1 MLYRNILYNHVYV
14 FIYSLANRKHFYISP
29 LKDSPFKAPP
39 SPSILYNH
47 VYVFI
52 YSLATR
58 KHFYISPLKDSPF
71 KAPPSPSILYNH
83 VYVFI
88 YSLANRKHFYISPL
102 KDSPFKAPP
111 SPSQMT
117 PRSRQLYSFG
127 EGVGVSYN
135 DIYVICIL
143 GKTNKKLCFHLPY
156 QL

>member
-1 MLYRNILYNHVYV
+1 MCLMLCLYIHARVLIHVIV
-14 FIYSLANRKHFYISP
+14 LMFTIISCC
-29 LKDSPFKAPP
+29 L
-39 SPSILYNH
+39 
-47 VYVFI
+47 
-52 YSLATR
+52 
-58 KHFYISPLKDSPF
+58 
-71 KAPPSPSILYNH
+71 LYNH